1 MRLTLRTLLAYL
13 DDVLDP
19 SEAQEIGKKISEVE
33 TASNLV
39 LRIRDAVSHPTLG
52 APKIGGRAVDANTVA
67 EYLDNTL
74 PADRVVDFERICL
87 MDENDVYLAE
97 VAACHQI
104 LAEVLGD
111 PAEVDPK
118 SRTRMYGLLAEY
130 DAKVAEA
137 KALAAKTEAAESG
150 DAAGKAAAAPVA
162 AAAAEPAPTKK
173 KLEVPEYLRE
183 NDRGS
188 GIWRAAAILLLGLLL
203 AVVAVMAI
211 GPQWLKDF
219 FEEHIQVAD
228 NTPPAST
235 ASGDSATEIPASPAS
250 PQTATP
256 STPDAASTP
265 GTPTAPAPTD
275 RPAAPSDSA
284 PAAPM
289 PSGDAPTTPPSAA
302 TPAPT
307 IPPTGDA
314 ASAPA
319 TPPAGASP
327 AAPATPDQPASPAP
341 PALPPT
347 LPAAPADSASPP
359 QMAAGTGTPT
369 TSPAPAASSTSPP
382 LPPEPMP
389 PASATTPPAE
399 PPKVASLPAGSAPA
413 GSVPAGD
420 APMATPPAVEP
431 SGERLGMLNSQ
442 QTLLFRQPPGSGE
455 WQLVPVRGSAYVNDL
470 LLSPPSYRNV
480 LLLRD
485 VALHL
490 RGDTLVRVS
499 KEDELLKVLV
509 YYGRIEIL
517 ANDADTQ
524 VIIKAGDQ
532 PQALVTFVKPASG
545 LALECTPMR
554 EIGQNPEDT
563 PPRYRV
569 ELFAP
574 AGQFT
579 WDAGEDKVYELT
591 AKSRYVLGTEFKQ
604 PLPDDLP
611 DWITSDE
618 ERRLI
623 VRQAAEDLSN
633 ELQRMPNISVL
644 QRLEELAY
652 DEGAKVELRSLAR
665 RSLVALD
672 RYQPAV
678 AALRKYDRV
687 ERSAQ
692 FWPDYIDS
700 LRKAVQRN
708 RQSAKGVRETLV
720 KLEGETEG
728 LELYRMLWGYTPEQL
743 AAGEGDRLLNYLT
756 HRETIFRVLAE
767 WNLNMILNGEPRTT
781 VTFHENDPGRLKPQV
796 DGFRRKLAQLLAQ

>member
-1 MRLTLRTLLAYL
+1 MRLTLRTMLAYL
-13 DDVLDP
+13 DDVLDAN
-19 SEAQEIGKKISEVE
+19 EAQQIGKKISEVE

-39 LRIRDAVSHPTLG
+39 MRIREAVSRPSLG

-97 VAACHQI
+97 VASCHQV

-111 PAEVDPK
+111 AAEVDPN

-137 KALAAKTEAAESG
+137 KAQAAKAAASENGGAAAATVATAAATPSDAATEAA
-150 DAAGKAAAAPVA
+150 DV
-162 AAAAEPAPTKK
+162 PAKK
-173 KLEVPEYLRE
+173 KREVPDYLRE
-183 NDRGS
+183 NDGGG

-211 GPQWLKDF
+211 GPQWLSDF
-219 FEEHIQVAD
+219 IDGETQVAD
-228 NTPPAST
+228 NTTQTTVVPADQGQGVAQTDTQPSTPAAPVAPATSGEPTAPGDTPVISPTAPVEAPPVSPT
-235 ASGDSATEIPASPAS
+235 APSDDPGNPFEPPPEGDAATPAAGTPA
-250 PQTATP
+250 TATP
-256 STPDAASTP
+256 
-265 GTPTAPAPTD
+265 D
-275 RPAAPSDSA
+275 RPAA
-284 PAAPM
+284 
-289 PSGDAPTTPPSAA
+289 A
-302 TPAPT
+302 TPA
-307 IPPTGDA
+307 
-314 ASAPA
+314 
-319 TPPAGASP
+319 AGATTP
-327 AAPATPDQPASPAP
+327 AETVPPPQMTPGSTPGSTPAP
-341 PALPPT
+341 P
-347 LPAAPADSASPP
+347 
-359 QMAAGTGTPT
+359 M
-369 TSPAPAASSTSPP
+369 P

-389 PASATTPPAE
+389 PAGDATTPTE
-399 PPKVASLPAGSAPA
+399 PPKVASVPQQGLPSG
-413 GSVPAGD
+413 
-420 APMATPPAVEP
+420 TPPADGAPMPATPAEEP
-431 SGERLGMLNSQ
+431 AGERLGMLNSQ
-442 QTLLFRQPPGSGE
+442 QTILFRQPPGARE

-470 LLSPPSYRNV
+470 LLSPPAYRNV

-490 RGDTLVRVS
+490 RGDTLVRVT
-499 KEDELLKVLV
+499 KEDDLLKILV

-532 PQALVTFVKPASG
+532 PPALVTFVKPASG
-545 LALECTPMR
+545 LALECTPTR
-554 EIGQNPEDT
+554 EVGVNPEDT
-563 PPRYRV
+563 APRYRV
-569 ELFAP
+569 ELFAA

-579 WDAGEDKVYELT
+579 WDAGEMDKVYDMA
-591 AKSRYVLGTEFKQ
+591 AKSRYVLGTKFEE
-604 PLPDDLP
+604 PLPHDLP
-611 DWITSDE
+611 EWISSDE

-623 VRQAAEDLSN
+623 VRQSAEDLSN
-633 ELQRMPNISVL
+633 ELMRLPNISVL

-720 KLEGETEG
+720 KLEGATEG
-728 LELYRMLWGYTPEQL
+728 LEAYRMLWGYTPEQL
-743 AAGEGDRLLNYLT
+743 AAGEGDRLLSYLT
-756 HRETIFRVLAE
+756 HPDTIFRVLAE
-767 WNLNMILNGEPRTT
+767 WNLTMLLNNDPRTT
-781 VTFHENDPGRLKPQV
+781 VTFHENDPPRLRPHV
-796 DGFRRKLAQLLAQ
+796 DGFRRKLAQYIDQNR